1 MKHRGYFPHYK
12 KCMGLLMNNTKAT
25 AVGLGSLNL
34 AGVWGKRCLQAFNCS
49 GKSLFCFAE
58 HLETIAHSHLEVF

>member
-1 MKHRGYFPHYK
+1 
-12 KCMGLLMNNTKAT
+12 MNNTKAT
-25 AVGLGSLNL
+25 AVELGSLNL